1 MLQQVHYG
9 RRAVIGALA
18 VFAFATIIVTG
29 CASVTQPYAVR
40 KGTAR
45 DYIFSVEPL
54 NNSAVRVWLKSDSL
68 AAYCVTKP
76 ALAAKFTDALQ
87 NWNGEVLVTYH
98 SLSLVEQKGSEW
110 VLAGCGTFSNTN
122 ASSFELFSV
131 DDMKLVPGRGGPD
144 TSVGR

>member
-1 MLQQVHYG
+1 MFQQKINS
-9 RRAVIGALA
+9 RRVAVLTLLA
-18 VFAFATIIVTG
+18 FTVISIFTLS
-29 CASVTQPYAVR
+29 CASVVQPYAVR

-68 AAYCVTKP
+68 AAYCVTQP
-76 ALAAKFTDALQ
+76 ALATKFTDALA

-98 SLSLVEQKGSEW
+98 SLSPVEQKAKEW
-110 VLAGCGTFSNTN
+110 TLAGCGTFSSTN

-131 DDMKLVPGRGGPD
+131 DDLKLVVGRGGPD
-144 TSVGR
+144 TGVGR